1 MAGARQWK
9 RDKSIDTGTR
19 LRDKILDTETTVKDK
34 VLETGAEGV
43 GVASRFGVGA
53 VGRARSMMGK
63 VSGEITE
70 QGAACGCGEVKEK
83 SLD

>member
-1 MAGARQWK
+1 
-9 RDKSIDTGTR
+9 
-19 LRDKILDTETTVKDK
+19 VKDK

-53 VGRARSMMGK
+53 FGRARSMMGK

-70 QGAACGCGEVKEK
+70 RAQRQLGDKEE
-83 SLD
+83 S